1 MTIDNNDFFVRNGLK
16 KNMMFIFRFK
26 VTREDVKKD
35 ASTSIDH
42 MHYID
47 VPASGSKDFKL
58 SMYFYKEGTT
68 QMKVNKC
75 LKRCIHELSPI
86 LRIIY
91 KCFK

>member
-1 MTIDNNDFFVRNGLK
+1 ML
-16 KNMMFIFRFK
+16 FIFRFK

-68 QMKVNKC
+68 QMKVHK
-75 LKRCIHELSPI
+75 
-86 LRIIY
+86 
-91 KCFK
+91 